1 VIQHRLYSPY
11 EANQPVL
18 AIETPLVFAAEE
30 ADGSSFPSRISEL
43 TDGVPVSSLM
53 GSPVVAVL

>member
-1 VIQHRLYSPY
+1 
-11 EANQPVL
+11 L